1 MNYYC
6 SGELCTQKLFI
17 NTTKFTKIKETV
29 MKNGKKNINPIEI
42 SDKDLEQ
49 ITGGKEL
56 SDAQE
61 KFKRTGAAELI
72 NRGDALITDAAQA
85 QVVDKPE

>member
-1 MNYYC
+1 
-6 SGELCTQKLFI
+6 
-17 NTTKFTKIKETV
+17 

-49 ITGGKEL
+49 VTGGKEL